1 MVTYD
6 DIASAAER
14 IRGVA
19 HRTPV
24 ATSRLLDAAC
34 GNRMF
39 LKCENLQ
46 RVGAFKF
53 RGAYNAVSRLS
64 DDERGAGRHHP
75 LVGQPRPGAGA
86 GVPAPGRACHHRHAA
101 GCAAAEAG
109 RHARLRRRGRD
120 LRSAE
125 RARARRSRTSWP
137 PSTATS

>member
-1 MVTYD
+1 MITYD
-6 DIASAAER
+6 DIASAAEQ

-64 DDERGAGRHHP
+64 DEER
-75 LVGQPRPGAGA
+75 
-86 GVPAPGRACHHRHAA
+86 APGSSPTRRATMPRRWRW
-101 GCAAAEAG
+101 CA
-109 RHARLRRRGRD
+109 
-120 LRSAE
+120 RSWAYM
-125 RARARRSRTSWP
+125 P
-137 PSTATS
+137 PS